1 MFLWKL
7 TGTLTRNARY
17 GIMMLMRTTLTL
29 NDDVLRLARR
39 KAARENR
46 SLKDVINESLRLGL
60 TLGEERSG
68 EKYVFHLK
76 TVQGRMMQGVDLH
89 DRDKLFDLLNGR

>member
-1 MFLWKL
+1 MQC
-7 TGTLTRNARY
+7 

-29 NDDVLRLARR
+29 NDDVLKMARQ

-60 TLGEERSG
+60 TLGRQRSG
-68 EKYVFHLK
+68 TKYVFHLK
-76 TVQGRMMQGVDLH
+76 TVRGRTMPGVDLH